1 MKYLI
6 LVILLAQA
14 NPQPIIIGPLPPP
27 VIVEQPTQPTES
39 TGTDAIYSPWQ
50 PEIRE
55 GATGSDAIYSPW
67 K

>member
-1 MKYLI
+1 MYI
-6 LVILLAQA
+6 LFIILLAQA
-14 NPQPIIIGPLPPP
+14 DPQPIIIGPLPPP
-27 VIVEQPTQPTES
+27 VVVIEQPSEPTGS
-39 TGTDAIYSPWQ
+39 DAIYSPWQ